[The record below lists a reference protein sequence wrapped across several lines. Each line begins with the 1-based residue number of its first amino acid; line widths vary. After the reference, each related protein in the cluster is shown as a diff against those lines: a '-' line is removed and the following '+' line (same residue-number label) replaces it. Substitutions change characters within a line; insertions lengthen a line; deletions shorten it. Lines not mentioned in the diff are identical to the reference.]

1 MVCFYEIN
9 QNPPSSRLRRARQ
22 KNMDNNKKLPIV
34 SIIFVFVAVLAL
46 GYFLFKSSPKD
57 LSPISSQNSDNPSN
71 ASNVDNMHNQPNVPE
86 SDRQFNSLL
95 GNPLPEIQ
103 LTDKDGEVYTAPDFK
118 GKNTVLFFNE
128 GLMCYP
134 ACWNQ
139 MASFGSD
146 ARYNSDQVQAI
157 SVVVDS
163 AKDWQRAIDK
173 MPELAKATTMFDA
186 GANASRRL
194 GILTPRSSMHRGTLP
209 GHTYILLDKDA
220 VIRFVFDDPNMA
232 IANDM
237 LWGKIQ
243 KLNGN

>member
-1 MVCFYEIN
+1 MCRMCLLN
-9 QNPPSSRLRRARQ
+9 NTRNKTMS
-22 KNMDNNKKLPIV
+22 KNKTPLIT
-34 SIIFVFVAVLAL
+34 IIITIAVVLGL
-46 GYFLFKSSPKD
+46 GYLLYKSSPKNQPQTAVVD
-57 LSPISSQNSDNPSN
+57 DMHGGGSMAANSD
-71 ASNVDNMHNQPNVPE
+71 QL
-86 SDRQFNSLL
+86 NSLV
-95 GNPLPEIQ
+95 GKTLPDIK
-103 LTDKDGEVYTAPDFK
+103 LSDKDGKTYTAADFK
-118 GKNTVLFFNE
+118 GKYTVFFFNE

-139 MASFGSD
+139 IAAFGSD
-146 ARYNSDQVQAI
+146 ERMNSDQIQAI

-194 GILTPRSSMHRGTLP
+194 GILTTRSSMHRGTLP